1 MHFVDLTLPS
11 PEENLALDEALLLQA
26 EADQGGEVLRLW
38 EWPTL
43 AVVIGAAGRISEE
56 VNEEACR
63 ADQVPLV
70 RRASGGGTVLL
81 GSGCLCFS
89 LVLAYD
95 HDPALREIPSSY
107 RFILE
112 RNCLALL
119 DLLPGL
125 EPAGT
130 SDLAFEGRKFSGNA
144 QQRKR
149 HYLLHHGTLL
159 YHFDIA
165 RVSRYLKPPSRQPDY
180 RARREHADF
189 LLNLPVDA
197 DLLRQQLRAVW
208 QAETPLG
215 NWPQARVV
223 TLVKEKYSQSEW
235 LRRR

>member
-1 MHFVDLTLPS
+1 MDFLDLTLPS
-11 PEENLALDEALLLQA
+11 LEENLALDEALLLEA
-26 EADQGGEVLRLW
+26 EAGQGGEVLRLW
-38 EWPTL
+38 EWPTP
-43 AVVIGAAGRISEE
+43 AVVLGAAGQLAAE

-63 ADQVPLV
+63 ADDVPIV

-95 HDPALREIPSSY
+95 RDPALREIPSSY

-112 RNCLALL
+112 RICSAFL

-125 EPAGT
+125 ETAGT
-130 SDLAFEGRKFSGNA
+130 SDLAFEGRKISGNA

-149 HYLLHHGTLL
+149 RYLLHHGTLL
-159 YHFDIA
+159 HHFDIA
-165 RVSRYLKPPSRQPDY
+165 RVRRYLKPPSRQPDY

-189 LLNLPVDA
+189 LMNLPADT
-197 DLLRQQLRAVW
+197 DLLRQQLHTVW
-208 QAETPLG
+208 QAETLLPT
-215 NWPQARVV
+215 WPQARVL
-223 TLVKEKYSQSEW
+223 TLVQEKYTQPGW